1 MKKQIKYTFKTKAEA
16 TDFAKKMYKN
26 CVVVKEV
33 GEKGGKYYVI
43 IED

>member
-1 MKKQIKYTFKTKAEA
+1 MKRQIKYTFKTKAEA
-16 TDFAKKMYKN
+16 TEFAKKMYKN